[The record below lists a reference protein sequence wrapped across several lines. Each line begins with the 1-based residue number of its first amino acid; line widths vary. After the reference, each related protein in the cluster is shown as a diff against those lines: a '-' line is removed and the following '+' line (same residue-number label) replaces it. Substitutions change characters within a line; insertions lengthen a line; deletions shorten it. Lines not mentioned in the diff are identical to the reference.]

1 MVTLPEVDKA
11 ANAAVPV
18 NVGEPANTNAPV
30 PVSSVTALIRFADDG
45 VAKKVATLA
54 PKLLAVIMLL
64 PSIATT
70 PDDTL
75 VIVVSVA

>member
-1 MVTLPEVDKA
+1 M
-11 ANAAVPV
+11 
-18 NVGEPANTNAPV
+18 